1 MTFLD
6 FRHFNEDLFKA
17 GIKSQYWSLATENND
32 TDLTFKTFLHLLNKP
47 LDKHARFWQVNI
59 EK

>member
-17 GIKSQYWSLATENND
+17 GIKRQYWSLATENND

-47 LDKHARFWQVNI
+47 LDKHARF
-59 EK
+59 